1 MRLCVVNKVVQ
12 KCESIYPPP
21 SLKTIVDPLHA
32 TFTPPS
38 GKIGSVF
45 CVCGFEIYRFADRF
59 ESFCASCGSGVLGR
73 SSITIIKN
81 FKSWKKNR
89 NVRAVGT
96 VRLSKIV
103 DPPYTVRRLL
113 IAVGRLVLLVNL
125 VIEL

>member
-32 TFTPPS
+32 TFTPLREKLEAS
-38 GKIGSVF
+38 FACVGSKYIVLPTVLKVF
-45 CVCGFEIYRFADRF
+45 VRRVGL
-59 ESFCASCGSGVLGR
+59 ESWVGLR
-73 SSITIIKN
+73 ITIIKN